1 MKKWKTRRI
10 GTLVTAVV
18 LLAALALSA
27 CGSKS
32 YNRTAMAETAA
43 AAASVMDAEEGQI
56 EMVSLGENL
65 TSLKAES
72 GSGLSPSSDIGSLA
86 DTGRKLIRDVD
97 MSVEARDFDGVLSQI
112 TDKVRELG
120 GYVESSDVSGV
131 SVNSYGGSQQRYA
144 DIRARIPAD
153 RLDRFVET
161 VESAG
166 NVTSKQEQVTDVT
179 LQYTDVQSRKKSL
192 EIEQERL
199 WALLEK
205 ADSLD
210 AVVALEARLSEIRYE
225 LESYTSQLRLYDNQ
239 VDYSTVS
246 IHMREVK
253 DLTPIS
259 PDSIGTRIQK
269 GFNRSLN
276 NLGEA
281 GTDLIV
287 WLASNSPI
295 LLVLAVII
303 AAVVLAVRG
312 LSRRIQGRIHF
323 LGRGTGSRGKHKGE
337 RKGRRDRKERGVEAQ
352 TEKEVDTHPEKVVDT
367 QMEKDVWEQPEKTVE
382 EQPEKTVEEQT
393 E

>member
-10 GTLVTAVV
+10 WALVTAMV
-18 LLAALALSA
+18 LLAALSLSA

-32 YNRTAMAETAA
+32 YNTAAMAETTAA
-43 AAASVMDAEEGQI
+43 AAYVMDAEEGQTDAAF
-56 EMVSLGENL
+56 LGENL
-65 TSLKAES
+65 NTLKAES
-72 GSGLSPSSDIGSLA
+72 GSGLSPSSDIGSPA
-86 DTGRKLIRDVD
+86 DTGRKLIRDVN

-120 GYVESSDVSGV
+120 GYVESSDVSGI

-179 LQYTDVQSRKKSL
+179 LQYSDVQSRKKSM

-199 WALLEK
+199 WALLER
-205 ADSLD
+205 AESLD

-246 IHMREVK
+246 INMREVK
-253 DLTPIS
+253 DLTPTA

-287 WLASNSPI
+287 WIASNSPI

-303 AAVVLAVRG
+303 AAVVLFVRG
-312 LSRRIQGRIHF
+312 LSRRMQGRLRF
-323 LGRGTGSRGKHKGE
+323 LSRSSNSRGKHMGE
-337 RKGRRDRKERGVEAQ
+337 KKGRRDRKVQAAEEQ
-352 TEKEVDTHPEKVVDT
+352 TEKA
-367 QMEKDVWEQPEKTVE
+367 
-382 EQPEKTVEEQT
+382 VEEQT
-393 E
+393 ENRKTLEEQTEKMQKEKE

>member
-10 GTLVTAVV
+10 WALVTAMV
-18 LLAALALSA
+18 LLAALSLSA

-32 YNRTAMAETAA
+32 YNTAAMAETMAA
-43 AAASVMDAEEGQI
+43 AAYVMDAEEGQTDAAF
-56 EMVSLGENL
+56 LGENL
-65 TSLKAES
+65 NTLKAES
-72 GSGLSPSSDIGSLA
+72 GSGLSPSSDIGSPA
-86 DTGRKLIRDVD
+86 DTGRKLIRDVN

-120 GYVESSDVSGV
+120 GYVESSDVSGI

-179 LQYTDVQSRKKSL
+179 LQYSDVQSRKKSM

-205 ADSLD
+205 AESLD

-246 IHMREVK
+246 INMREVK
-253 DLTPIS
+253 DLTPTA

-287 WLASNSPI
+287 WIASNSPI

-303 AAVVLAVRG
+303 AAVVLFVRG
-312 LSRRIQGRIHF
+312 LSRRMQGRLRF
-323 LGRGTGSRGKHKGE
+323 LSRSSNSRGKYMGE
-337 RKGRRDRKERGVEAQ
+337 KKGRRDRKVQAAEEQ
-352 TEKEVDTHPEKVVDT
+352 TEKA
-367 QMEKDVWEQPEKTVE
+367 
-382 EQPEKTVEEQT
+382 VEEQT
-393 E
+393 ENRKTLEEQTEKMQKEKE

>member
-10 GTLVTAVV
+10 WALVTAMV
-18 LLAALALSA
+18 LLAALSLSA

-32 YNRTAMAETAA
+32 YNTAAMAETMAA
-43 AAASVMDAEEGQI
+43 AAYVMDAEEGQTDAAF
-56 EMVSLGENL
+56 LGENL
-65 TSLKAES
+65 NTLKAES
-72 GSGLSPSSDIGSLA
+72 GSGLSPSSDIGSPA
-86 DTGRKLIRDVD
+86 DTGRKLIRDVN

-120 GYVESSDVSGV
+120 GYVESSDVSGI

-179 LQYTDVQSRKKSL
+179 LRYSDVQSRKKSM

-205 ADSLD
+205 AESLD

-246 IHMREVK
+246 INMREVK
-253 DLTPIS
+253 DLTPTA

-287 WLASNSPI
+287 WIASNSPI

-303 AAVVLAVRG
+303 AAVVLFVRG
-312 LSRRIQGRIHF
+312 LSRRMQGRLRF
-323 LGRGTGSRGKHKGE
+323 LSRSSNSRGKQIGE
-337 RKGRRDRKERGVEAQ
+337 KKGRRDRKAQAAEEQ
-352 TEKEVDTHPEKVVDT
+352 TEKA
-367 QMEKDVWEQPEKTVE
+367 
-382 EQPEKTVEEQT
+382 VEEQT
-393 E
+393 ENRKTQEEQTEKMQKEKE

>member
-1 MKKWKTRRI
+1 MKKWKTGRI
-10 GTLVTAVV
+10 WTLVTAMV
-18 LLAALALSA
+18 LLAALSLSA

-32 YNRTAMAETAA
+32 YNTAAMAETTAA
-43 AAASVMDAEEGQI
+43 AAYVMDAEEGQTDAAF
-56 EMVSLGENL
+56 LGENL
-65 TSLKAES
+65 NTLKAES
-72 GSGLSPSSDIGSLA
+72 GSGLSPSSDIGSPA
-86 DTGRKLIRDVD
+86 DTGRKLIRDVN

-120 GYVESSDVSGV
+120 GYVESSDVSGI

-144 DIRARIPAD
+144 DIRVRIPAD

-179 LQYTDVQSRKKSL
+179 LQYSDVQSRKKSM

-205 ADSLD
+205 AESLD

-246 IHMREVK
+246 INMREVK
-253 DLTPIS
+253 DLTPTA

-281 GTDLIV
+281 GADLIV
-287 WLASNSPI
+287 WIASNSPI

-303 AAVVLAVRG
+303 AAVVLFVRG
-312 LSRRIQGRIHF
+312 LSRRMQGRLRF
-323 LGRGTGSRGKHKGE
+323 LSRSSNSRGKHMGE
-337 RKGRRDRKERGVEAQ
+337 KKGRRDRKVQAAEEQ
-352 TEKEVDTHPEKVVDT
+352 TEKA
-367 QMEKDVWEQPEKTVE
+367 
-382 EQPEKTVEEQT
+382 VEEQT
-393 E
+393 ENRKTLEEQTEKMQKEKE

>member
-1 MKKWKTRRI
+1 MKKWKTGRI
-10 GTLVTAVV
+10 WTLVTAMV
-18 LLAALALSA
+18 LLAALSLSA

-32 YNRTAMAETAA
+32 YNTAAMAETTAA
-43 AAASVMDAEEGQI
+43 AAYVMDAEEGQTDAAF
-56 EMVSLGENL
+56 LGENL
-65 TSLKAES
+65 NTLKAES
-72 GSGLSPSSDIGSLA
+72 GSGLSPSSDIGSPA
-86 DTGRKLIRDVD
+86 DTGRKLIRDVN

-120 GYVESSDVSGV
+120 GYVESSDVSGI

-179 LQYTDVQSRKKSL
+179 LRYSDVQSRKKSM

-205 ADSLD
+205 AESLD

-246 IHMREVK
+246 INMREVK
-253 DLTPIS
+253 DLTPTA

-287 WLASNSPI
+287 WIASNSPI

-303 AAVVLAVRG
+303 AAVVLIVRG
-312 LSRRIQGRIHF
+312 LSRRTQGRLRF
-323 LGRGTGSRGKHKGE
+323 LSRSSNSRGKQIGE
-337 RKGRRDRKERGVEAQ
+337 KKGRRDRKVQAAEEQ
-352 TEKEVDTHPEKVVDT
+352 TEKA
-367 QMEKDVWEQPEKTVE
+367 
-382 EQPEKTVEEQT
+382 VEEQT
-393 E
+393 ENRKTLEEQTEKMQKEKE

>member
-10 GTLVTAVV
+10 WALVTAMV
-18 LLAALALSA
+18 LLAALSLSA

-32 YNRTAMAETAA
+32 YNTAAMGETMAA
-43 AAASVMDAEEGQI
+43 AAYVMDAEEGQTDAAF
-56 EMVSLGENL
+56 LGENL
-65 TSLKAES
+65 KTLKAES
-72 GSGLSPSSDIGSLA
+72 GSGLSPSSDIGSPA
-86 DTGRKLIRDVD
+86 DTGRKLIRDVN

-120 GYVESSDVSGV
+120 GYVESSDVSGI

-179 LQYTDVQSRKKSL
+179 LQYSDVQSRKKSM

-205 ADSLD
+205 AESLD

-246 IHMREVK
+246 INMREVK
-253 DLTPIS
+253 DLTPTA

-287 WLASNSPI
+287 WIASNSPI

-303 AAVVLAVRG
+303 AAVVLFVRG
-312 LSRRIQGRIHF
+312 LSRRMQGRLRF
-323 LGRGTGSRGKHKGE
+323 LSRSSNSRGKYMGE
-337 RKGRRDRKERGVEAQ
+337 KKGRRDRKVQAAEEQ
-352 TEKEVDTHPEKVVDT
+352 TEKA
-367 QMEKDVWEQPEKTVE
+367 
-382 EQPEKTVEEQT
+382 VEEQT
-393 E
+393 ENRKTLEEQTEKMQKEKE

>member
-10 GTLVTAVV
+10 WALVTAMV
-18 LLAALALSA
+18 LLAALSLSA

-32 YNRTAMAETAA
+32 YNTAAMAETMAA
-43 AAASVMDAEEGQI
+43 AAYVMDAEEGQTDAAF
-56 EMVSLGENL
+56 LGENL
-65 TSLKAES
+65 NTLKAES
-72 GSGLSPSSDIGSLA
+72 GSGLSPSSDIGSPA
-86 DTGRKLIRDVD
+86 DTGRKLIRDVN

-120 GYVESSDVSGV
+120 GYVESSDVSGI

-179 LQYTDVQSRKKSL
+179 LQYSDVQSRKKSM

-205 ADSLD
+205 AESLD

-246 IHMREVK
+246 INMREVK
-253 DLTPIS
+253 DLTPTA

-287 WLASNSPI
+287 WIASNSPI

-303 AAVVLAVRG
+303 AAVVLIVRG
-312 LSRRIQGRIHF
+312 LSRRTQGRLRF
-323 LGRGTGSRGKHKGE
+323 LSRSSNSRGKHMGE
-337 RKGRRDRKERGVEAQ
+337 KKGRRDRKVQAAEEQ
-352 TEKEVDTHPEKVVDT
+352 TEKA
-367 QMEKDVWEQPEKTVE
+367 
-382 EQPEKTVEEQT
+382 VEEQT
-393 E
+393 ENRKTLEEQTEKMQKEKE

>member
-10 GTLVTAVV
+10 WALVTAMV
-18 LLAALALSA
+18 LLAALSLSA

-32 YNRTAMAETAA
+32 YNTAAMAETTAA
-43 AAASVMDAEEGQI
+43 AAYVMDAEEGQTDAAF
-56 EMVSLGENL
+56 LGENL
-65 TSLKAES
+65 NTLKAES
-72 GSGLSPSSDIGSLA
+72 GSGLSPSSDIGSPA
-86 DTGRKLIRDVD
+86 DTGRKLIRDVN

-120 GYVESSDVSGV
+120 GYVESSDVSGI

-179 LQYTDVQSRKKSL
+179 LQYSDVQSRKKSM

-205 ADSLD
+205 AESLD

-246 IHMREVK
+246 INMREVK
-253 DLTPIS
+253 DLTPTA

-287 WLASNSPI
+287 WIASNSPI

-303 AAVVLAVRG
+303 AAVVLFVRG
-312 LSRRIQGRIHF
+312 LSRRTQGRLRF
-323 LGRGTGSRGKHKGE
+323 LSRSSNSRGKHMGE
-337 RKGRRDRKERGVEAQ
+337 KKGRRDRKVQAAEEQ
-352 TEKEVDTHPEKVVDT
+352 TEKA
-367 QMEKDVWEQPEKTVE
+367 
-382 EQPEKTVEEQT
+382 VEEQT
-393 E
+393 ENRKTLEEQTEKMQKEKE

>member
-1 MKKWKTRRI
+1 MKKWKTGRI
-10 GTLVTAVV
+10 WTLVTAMV
-18 LLAALALSA
+18 LLAALSLSA

-32 YNRTAMAETAA
+32 YNTAAMAETTAA
-43 AAASVMDAEEGQI
+43 AAYVMDAEEGQTDAAF
-56 EMVSLGENL
+56 LGENL
-65 TSLKAES
+65 NTLKAES
-72 GSGLSPSSDIGSLA
+72 GSGLSPSSDIGSPA
-86 DTGRKLIRDVD
+86 DTGRKLIRDVN

-120 GYVESSDVSGV
+120 GYVESSDVSGI

-179 LQYTDVQSRKKSL
+179 LQYSDVQSRKKSM

-205 ADSLD
+205 AESLD

-246 IHMREVK
+246 INMREVK
-253 DLTPIS
+253 DLTPTA

-287 WLASNSPI
+287 WIASNSPI

-303 AAVVLAVRG
+303 AAVVLFVRG
-312 LSRRIQGRIHF
+312 LSRRMQGRLRF
-323 LGRGTGSRGKHKGE
+323 LSRSSNSRGKHMGE
-337 RKGRRDRKERGVEAQ
+337 KKGRRDRKVQAAEEQ
-352 TEKEVDTHPEKVVDT
+352 TEKA
-367 QMEKDVWEQPEKTVE
+367 
-382 EQPEKTVEEQT
+382 VEEQT
-393 E
+393 ENRKTLEEQTEKMQKEKE

>member
-1 MKKWKTRRI
+1 MKKWKKRRTW
-10 GTLVTAVV
+10 TLAMTLV
-18 LLAALALSA
+18 LLAVLSLSA
-27 CGSKS
+27 CGSKLS
-32 YNRTAMAETAA
+32 NPAATAETTAA
-43 AAASVMDAEEGQI
+43 GYAMDVREAAITMAPA
-56 EMVSLGENL
+56 GEDLNG
-65 TSLKAES
+65 LKAES
-72 GSGLSPSSDIGSLA
+72 GSGLSPSPDIGSPGEA
-86 DTGRKLIRDVD
+86 GRKLIRDVS
-97 MSVEARDFDGVLSQI
+97 MNVEARDFDGVLSQI
-112 TDKVRELG
+112 TDKVGELG

-131 SVNSYGGSQQRYA
+131 SVNSYGGSQQRHA

-179 LQYTDVQSRKKSL
+179 LQYSDVQSRKKSM

-205 ADSLD
+205 AESLD

-246 IHMREVK
+246 INMREVK
-253 DLTPIS
+253 DLTPTA

-287 WLASNSPI
+287 WIASNSPI

-303 AAVVLAVRG
+303 AAVVLFVRG
-312 LSRRIQGRIHF
+312 LSRRMQGRLRF
-323 LGRGTGSRGKHKGE
+323 LSRSSNSRGKYMGE
-337 RKGRRDRKERGVEAQ
+337 KKGRRDRKVQAAEEQ
-352 TEKEVDTHPEKVVDT
+352 TEKA
-367 QMEKDVWEQPEKTVE
+367 
-382 EQPEKTVEEQT
+382 VEEQT
-393 E
+393 ENRKTLEEQTEKMQKEKE

>member
-10 GTLVTAVV
+10 WALVTAMV
-18 LLAALALSA
+18 LLAALSLSA

-32 YNRTAMAETAA
+32 YNTAAMAETMAA
-43 AAASVMDAEEGQI
+43 AAYVMDAEEGQTDAAF
-56 EMVSLGENL
+56 LGENL
-65 TSLKAES
+65 NTLKAES
-72 GSGLSPSSDIGSLA
+72 GSGLSPSSDIGSPA
-86 DTGRKLIRDVD
+86 DTGRKLIRDVN

-120 GYVESSDVSGV
+120 GYVESSDVSGI

-179 LQYTDVQSRKKSL
+179 LRYSDVQSRKKSM

-205 ADSLD
+205 AESLD

-246 IHMREVK
+246 INMREVK
-253 DLTPIS
+253 DLTPTA

-287 WLASNSPI
+287 WIASNSPI

-303 AAVVLAVRG
+303 AAVVLFVRG
-312 LSRRIQGRIHF
+312 LSRRMHGRLRF
-323 LGRGTGSRGKHKGE
+323 LSRSSNSRGKHMGE
-337 RKGRRDRKERGVEAQ
+337 KKGRRDRKVQAAEEQ
-352 TEKEVDTHPEKVVDT
+352 TEKA
-367 QMEKDVWEQPEKTVE
+367 
-382 EQPEKTVEEQT
+382 VEEQT
-393 E
+393 ENRKTLEEQTEKMQKEKE

>member
-10 GTLVTAVV
+10 WALVTAMV
-18 LLAALALSA
+18 LLAALSLSA

-32 YNRTAMAETAA
+32 YNTAAMAETMAA
-43 AAASVMDAEEGQI
+43 AAYVMDAEEGQTDAAF
-56 EMVSLGENL
+56 LGENL
-65 TSLKAES
+65 NTLKAES
-72 GSGLSPSSDIGSLA
+72 GSGLSPSSDIGSPA
-86 DTGRKLIRDVD
+86 DTGRKLIRDVN

-120 GYVESSDVSGV
+120 GYVESSDVSGI

-179 LQYTDVQSRKKSL
+179 LQYSDVQSRKKSM

-205 ADSLD
+205 AESLD

-246 IHMREVK
+246 INMREVK
-253 DLTPIS
+253 DLTPTA

-287 WLASNSPI
+287 WIASNSPI

-303 AAVVLAVRG
+303 AAVVLFVRG
-312 LSRRIQGRIHF
+312 LSRRMQGRRRF
-323 LGRGTGSRGKHKGE
+323 LSRSSNSRGKHMGE
-337 RKGRRDRKERGVEAQ
+337 KKGRRDRKVQAAEEQ
-352 TEKEVDTHPEKVVDT
+352 TEKA
-367 QMEKDVWEQPEKTVE
+367 
-382 EQPEKTVEEQT
+382 VEEQT
-393 E
+393 ENRKTLEEQTEKMQKEKE

>member
-1 MKKWKTRRI
+1 MKKWKKRRTWTLAM
-10 GTLVTAVV
+10 TLVFLAV
-18 LLAALALSA
+18 LSLSA
-27 CGSKS
+27 CGSKLS
-32 YNRTAMAETAA
+32 NPAATAETTAA
-43 AAASVMDAEEGQI
+43 GYAMDVREAAITMAPA
-56 EMVSLGENL
+56 GEDLNG
-65 TSLKAES
+65 LKAES
-72 GSGLSPSSDIGSLA
+72 GSGLSPSPDIGSSGEA
-86 DTGRKLIRDVD
+86 GRKLIRDVS
-97 MSVEARDFDGVLSQI
+97 MNVEARDFDGVLSQI
-112 TDKVRELG
+112 TDKVGELG

-179 LQYTDVQSRKKSL
+179 LQYSDAESRKKSL

-246 IHMREVK
+246 IYMREVK
-253 DLTPIS
+253 DLTPTA

-287 WLASNSPI
+287 WIASNSPI

-303 AAVVLAVRG
+303 AAVVLFVRG
-312 LSRRIQGRIHF
+312 LSRRMQGRLRF
-323 LGRGTGSRGKHKGE
+323 LSRSSNSRGKHMGE
-337 RKGRRDRKERGVEAQ
+337 KKGRRDRKVQAAEEQ
-352 TEKEVDTHPEKVVDT
+352 TEKA
-367 QMEKDVWEQPEKTVE
+367 
-382 EQPEKTVEEQT
+382 VEEQT
-393 E
+393 ENRKTLEEQTEKMQKEKE

>member
-1 MKKWKTRRI
+1 MKKWKTGRI
-10 GTLVTAVV
+10 WTLVTAMV
-18 LLAALALSA
+18 LLAALSLSA

-32 YNRTAMAETAA
+32 YNTAAMAETTAA
-43 AAASVMDAEEGQI
+43 AAYVMDAEEGQTDAAF
-56 EMVSLGENL
+56 LGENL
-65 TSLKAES
+65 NTLKAES
-72 GSGLSPSSDIGSLA
+72 GSGLSSSSDIGSPA
-86 DTGRKLIRDVD
+86 DTGRKLIRDVN

-120 GYVESSDVSGV
+120 GYVESSDVSGI

-179 LQYTDVQSRKKSL
+179 LQYSDVQSRKKSM

-205 ADSLD
+205 AESLD

-246 IHMREVK
+246 INMREVK
-253 DLTPIS
+253 DLTPTA

-287 WLASNSPI
+287 WIASNSPI

-303 AAVVLAVRG
+303 AAVVLFVRG
-312 LSRRIQGRIHF
+312 LSRRMQGRLRF
-323 LGRGTGSRGKHKGE
+323 LSRSSNSRGKYMGE
-337 RKGRRDRKERGVEAQ
+337 KKGRRDRKVQAAEEQ
-352 TEKEVDTHPEKVVDT
+352 TEKA
-367 QMEKDVWEQPEKTVE
+367 
-382 EQPEKTVEEQT
+382 VEEQT
-393 E
+393 ENRKTLEEQTEKMQKEKE

>member
-10 GTLVTAVV
+10 WALVTAMV
-18 LLAALALSA
+18 LLAALSLSA

-32 YNRTAMAETAA
+32 YNTAAMGETMAA
-43 AAASVMDAEEGQI
+43 AAYVMDAEEGQTDAAF
-56 EMVSLGENL
+56 LGENL
-65 TSLKAES
+65 NTLKAES
-72 GSGLSPSSDIGSLA
+72 GSGLSPSSDIGSPA
-86 DTGRKLIRDVD
+86 DTGRKLIRDVN

-120 GYVESSDVSGV
+120 GYVESSDVSGIC
-131 SVNSYGGSQQRYA
+131 VNSYGGSQQRYA

-179 LQYTDVQSRKKSL
+179 LQYSDVQSRKKSM

-205 ADSLD
+205 AESLD

-246 IHMREVK
+246 INMREVK
-253 DLTPIS
+253 DLTPTA

-287 WLASNSPI
+287 WIASNSPI

-303 AAVVLAVRG
+303 AAVVLFVRG
-312 LSRRIQGRIHF
+312 LSRRMQGRLRF
-323 LGRGTGSRGKHKGE
+323 LSRSSNSRGKYMGE
-337 RKGRRDRKERGVEAQ
+337 KKGRRDRKVQAAEEQ
-352 TEKEVDTHPEKVVDT
+352 TEKA
-367 QMEKDVWEQPEKTVE
+367 
-382 EQPEKTVEEQT
+382 VEEQT
-393 E
+393 ENRKTLEEQTEKMQKEKE

>member
-10 GTLVTAVV
+10 WALVTAMV
-18 LLAALALSA
+18 LLAALSLSA

-32 YNRTAMAETAA
+32 YNTAAMAETMAA
-43 AAASVMDAEEGQI
+43 AAYVMDAEEGQTDAAF
-56 EMVSLGENL
+56 LGENL
-65 TSLKAES
+65 NTLKAES
-72 GSGLSPSSDIGSLA
+72 GSGLSPSSDIGSPA
-86 DTGRKLIRDVD
+86 DTGRKLIRDVN

-120 GYVESSDVSGV
+120 GYVESSDVSGI

-179 LQYTDVQSRKKSL
+179 LQYSDVQSRKKL
-192 EIEQERL
+192 MEIEQERL

-205 ADSLD
+205 AESLD

-246 IHMREVK
+246 INMREVK
-253 DLTPIS
+253 DLTPTA

-287 WLASNSPI
+287 WIASNSPI

-303 AAVVLAVRG
+303 AAVVLFVRG
-312 LSRRIQGRIHF
+312 LSRRMQGRLRF
-323 LGRGTGSRGKHKGE
+323 LSRSSNSRGKHMGE
-337 RKGRRDRKERGVEAQ
+337 KKGRRDRKVQAAEEQ
-352 TEKEVDTHPEKVVDT
+352 TEKA
-367 QMEKDVWEQPEKTVE
+367 
-382 EQPEKTVEEQT
+382 VEEQT
-393 E
+393 ENRKTLEEQTEKMQKEKE

>member
-1 MKKWKTRRI
+1 MKKWKKRRTW
-10 GTLVTAVV
+10 TLAMTLV
-18 LLAALALSA
+18 LLAVLSLSA

-32 YNRTAMAETAA
+32 YNTAAMAETMAA
-43 AAASVMDAEEGQI
+43 AAYVMDAEEGQTDAAF
-56 EMVSLGENL
+56 LGENL
-65 TSLKAES
+65 NTLKAES
-72 GSGLSPSSDIGSLA
+72 GSGLSPSPDIGSPGEA
-86 DTGRKLIRDVD
+86 GRKLIRDVS
-97 MSVEARDFDGVLSQI
+97 MNVEARDFDGVLSQI

-120 GYVESSDVSGV
+120 GYVESSDVSGI

-179 LQYTDVQSRKKSL
+179 LQYSDVQSRKKSM

-205 ADSLD
+205 AESLD

-246 IHMREVK
+246 INMREVK
-253 DLTPIS
+253 DLTPTA

-287 WLASNSPI
+287 WIASNSPI

-303 AAVVLAVRG
+303 AAVVLFVRG
-312 LSRRIQGRIHF
+312 LSRRMQGRLRF
-323 LGRGTGSRGKHKGE
+323 LSRSSNSRGKHMGE
-337 RKGRRDRKERGVEAQ
+337 KKGRRDRKVQAAEEQ
-352 TEKEVDTHPEKVVDT
+352 TEKA
-367 QMEKDVWEQPEKTVE
+367 
-382 EQPEKTVEEQT
+382 VEEQT
-393 E
+393 ENRKTLEEQTEKMQKEKE

>member
-10 GTLVTAVV
+10 WALVTAMV
-18 LLAALALSA
+18 LLAALSLSA

-32 YNRTAMAETAA
+32 YNTAAMGETMAA
-43 AAASVMDAEEGQI
+43 AAYVMDAEEGQTDAAF
-56 EMVSLGENL
+56 LGENL
-65 TSLKAES
+65 NTLKAES
-72 GSGLSPSSDIGSLA
+72 GSGLSPSSDIGSPA
-86 DTGRKLIRDVD
+86 DTGRKLIRDVN

-120 GYVESSDVSGV
+120 GYVESSDVSGI

-179 LQYTDVQSRKKSL
+179 LQYSDVQSRKKSM

-205 ADSLD
+205 AESLD

-246 IHMREVK
+246 INMREVK
-253 DLTPIS
+253 DLTPTA

-287 WLASNSPI
+287 WIASNSPI

-303 AAVVLAVRG
+303 AAVVLFVRG
-312 LSRRIQGRIHF
+312 LSRRMQGRLRF
-323 LGRGTGSRGKHKGE
+323 LSRSSNSRGKHMGE
-337 RKGRRDRKERGVEAQ
+337 KKGRRDRKVQAAEEQ
-352 TEKEVDTHPEKVVDT
+352 TEKA
-367 QMEKDVWEQPEKTVE
+367 
-382 EQPEKTVEEQT
+382 VEEQT
-393 E
+393 ENRKTLEEQTEKMQKEKE

>member
-10 GTLVTAVV
+10 WALVTAMV
-18 LLAALALSA
+18 LLAALSLSA

-32 YNRTAMAETAA
+32 YNTAAMAETMAA
-43 AAASVMDAEEGQI
+43 AAYVMDAEEGQTDAAF
-56 EMVSLGENL
+56 LGENL
-65 TSLKAES
+65 NTLKAES
-72 GSGLSPSSDIGSLA
+72 GSGLSPSSDIGSPA
-86 DTGRKLIRDVD
+86 DTGRKLIRDVN

-120 GYVESSDVSGV
+120 GYVESSDVSGI

-179 LQYTDVQSRKKSL
+179 LRYSDVQSRKKSM

-205 ADSLD
+205 AESLD

-246 IHMREVK
+246 INMREVK
-253 DLTPIS
+253 DLTPTA

-287 WLASNSPI
+287 WIASNSPI

-303 AAVVLAVRG
+303 AAVVLFVRG
-312 LSRRIQGRIHF
+312 LSRRMQGRLRF
-323 LGRGTGSRGKHKGE
+323 LSRSSNSRGKYMGE
-337 RKGRRDRKERGVEAQ
+337 KKGRRDRKVQAAEEQ
-352 TEKEVDTHPEKVVDT
+352 TEKA
-367 QMEKDVWEQPEKTVE
+367 
-382 EQPEKTVEEQT
+382 VEEQT
-393 E
+393 ENRKTLEEQTEKMQKEKE

>member
-10 GTLVTAVV
+10 WALVTAMV
-18 LLAALALSA
+18 LLAALSLSA

-32 YNRTAMAETAA
+32 YNTAAMAETMAA
-43 AAASVMDAEEGQI
+43 AAYVMDAEEGQTDAAF
-56 EMVSLGENL
+56 LGENL
-65 TSLKAES
+65 NTLKAES
-72 GSGLSPSSDIGSLA
+72 GSGLSPSSDIGSPA
-86 DTGRKLIRDVD
+86 DTGRKLIRDVN

-120 GYVESSDVSGV
+120 GYVESSDVSGI

-179 LQYTDVQSRKKSL
+179 LQYSDVQSRKKSM

-205 ADSLD
+205 AESLD

-246 IHMREVK
+246 INMREVK
-253 DLTPIS
+253 DLTPTA
-259 PDSIGTRIQK
+259 PDSSGTRIQK

-287 WLASNSPI
+287 WIASNSPI

-303 AAVVLAVRG
+303 AAVVLFVRG
-312 LSRRIQGRIHF
+312 LSRRMQGRLRF
-323 LGRGTGSRGKHKGE
+323 LSRSSNSRGKHMGE
-337 RKGRRDRKERGVEAQ
+337 KKGRRDRKVQAAEEQ
-352 TEKEVDTHPEKVVDT
+352 TEKA
-367 QMEKDVWEQPEKTVE
+367 
-382 EQPEKTVEEQT
+382 VEEQT
-393 E
+393 ENRKTLEEQTEKMQKEKE

>member
-10 GTLVTAVV
+10 WALVTAMV
-18 LLAALALSA
+18 LLAALSLSA

-32 YNRTAMAETAA
+32 YNTAAMAETMAA
-43 AAASVMDAEEGQI
+43 AAYVMDAEEGQTDAAF
-56 EMVSLGENL
+56 LGENL
-65 TSLKAES
+65 NTLKAES
-72 GSGLSPSSDIGSLA
+72 GSGLSPSSDIGSPA
-86 DTGRKLIRDVD
+86 DTGRKLIRDVN

-120 GYVESSDVSGV
+120 GYVESSDVSGI

-179 LQYTDVQSRKKSL
+179 LQYSDVQSRKKSM

-205 ADSLD
+205 AESLD

-246 IHMREVK
+246 INMREVK
-253 DLTPIS
+253 DLTPTA

-287 WLASNSPI
+287 WIASNSPI

-303 AAVVLAVRG
+303 AAVVLFVRG
-312 LSRRIQGRIHF
+312 LSRRMQVRLRF
-323 LGRGTGSRGKHKGE
+323 LSRSSNSRGKHMGE
-337 RKGRRDRKERGVEAQ
+337 KKGRRDRKVQAAEEQ
-352 TEKEVDTHPEKVVDT
+352 TEKA
-367 QMEKDVWEQPEKTVE
+367 
-382 EQPEKTVEEQT
+382 VEEQT
-393 E
+393 ENRKTLEEQTEKMQKEKE

>member
-10 GTLVTAVV
+10 WALVTAMV
-18 LLAALALSA
+18 LLAALSLSA

-32 YNRTAMAETAA
+32 YNTAAMAA
-43 AAASVMDAEEGQI
+43 AAYVMDAEEGQTDAAF
-56 EMVSLGENL
+56 LGENL
-65 TSLKAES
+65 NTLKAES
-72 GSGLSPSSDIGSLA
+72 GSGLSPSSDIGSPA
-86 DTGRKLIRDVD
+86 DTGRKLIRDVN

-120 GYVESSDVSGV
+120 GYVESSDVSGI

-179 LQYTDVQSRKKSL
+179 LRYSDVQSRKKSM

-205 ADSLD
+205 AESLD

-246 IHMREVK
+246 INMREVK
-253 DLTPIS
+253 DLTPTA

-287 WLASNSPI
+287 WIASNSPI

-303 AAVVLAVRG
+303 AAVVLFVRG
-312 LSRRIQGRIHF
+312 LSRRMQGRLRF
-323 LGRGTGSRGKHKGE
+323 LSRSSNSRGKHMGE
-337 RKGRRDRKERGVEAQ
+337 KKGRRDRKVQAAEEQ
-352 TEKEVDTHPEKVVDT
+352 TEKA
-367 QMEKDVWEQPEKTVE
+367 
-382 EQPEKTVEEQT
+382 VEEQT
-393 E
+393 ENRKTLEEQTEKMQKEKE

>member
-10 GTLVTAVV
+10 WALVTAMV
-18 LLAALALSA
+18 LLAALSLSA

-32 YNRTAMAETAA
+32 YNTAARGETRAA
-43 AAASVMDAEEGQI
+43 AAYVMDAEEGQTDAAF
-56 EMVSLGENL
+56 LGENL
-65 TSLKAES
+65 NTLKAES
-72 GSGLSPSSDIGSLA
+72 GSGLSPSSDIGSPA
-86 DTGRKLIRDVD
+86 DTGRKLIRDVN

-120 GYVESSDVSGV
+120 GYVESSDVSGI

-179 LQYTDVQSRKKSL
+179 LQYSDVQSRKKSM

-205 ADSLD
+205 AESLD

-246 IHMREVK
+246 INMREVK
-253 DLTPIS
+253 DLTPTA

-287 WLASNSPI
+287 WIASNSPI

-303 AAVVLAVRG
+303 AAVVLFVRG
-312 LSRRIQGRIHF
+312 LSRRMQGRLRF
-323 LGRGTGSRGKHKGE
+323 LSRSSNSRGKYMGE
-337 RKGRRDRKERGVEAQ
+337 KKGRRDRKVQAAEEQ
-352 TEKEVDTHPEKVVDT
+352 TEKA
-367 QMEKDVWEQPEKTVE
+367 
-382 EQPEKTVEEQT
+382 VEEQT
-393 E
+393 ENRKTLEEQTEKMQKEKE

>member
-1 MKKWKTRRI
+1 MKKWKKKRTW
-10 GTLVTAVV
+10 TLAMTLV
-18 LLAALALSA
+18 LLALLSLSA
-27 CGSKS
+27 CGSKLS
-32 YNRTAMAETAA
+32 NTAATAETMAA
-43 AAASVMDAEEGQI
+43 GYAMDVREAAITMAPA
-56 EMVSLGENL
+56 GEDLNG
-65 TSLKAES
+65 LKAES
-72 GSGLSPSSDIGSLA
+72 GSGLSPSPDIGSPGEA
-86 DTGRKLIRDVD
+86 GRKLIRDVS
-97 MSVEARDFDGVLSQI
+97 MNVEARDFDGVLSQI
-112 TDKVRELG
+112 TDQVGELG

-131 SVNSYGGSQQRYA
+131 SVDSYGGSQQRHA

-179 LQYTDVQSRKKSL
+179 LRYSDVQSRKKSM

-205 ADSLD
+205 AESLD

-246 IHMREVK
+246 INMREVK
-253 DLTPIS
+253 DLTPTA

-287 WLASNSPI
+287 WIASNSPI

-303 AAVVLAVRG
+303 AAVVLFVRG
-312 LSRRIQGRIHF
+312 LSRRMQGRLRF
-323 LGRGTGSRGKHKGE
+323 LSRSSNSRGKHMGE
-337 RKGRRDRKERGVEAQ
+337 KKGRRDRKVQAAEEQ
-352 TEKEVDTHPEKVVDT
+352 TEKA
-367 QMEKDVWEQPEKTVE
+367 
-382 EQPEKTVEEQT
+382 VEEQT
-393 E
+393 ENRKTLEEQTEKMQKEKE

>member
-10 GTLVTAVV
+10 WALVTAMV
-18 LLAALALSA
+18 LLAALSLSA

-32 YNRTAMAETAA
+32 YNTAAMGETMAA
-43 AAASVMDAEEGQI
+43 AAYVMDAEEGQTDAAF
-56 EMVSLGENL
+56 LGENL
-65 TSLKAES
+65 NTLKAES
-72 GSGLSPSSDIGSLA
+72 GSGLSPSSDIGSPA
-86 DTGRKLIRDVD
+86 DTGRKLIRDVN

-120 GYVESSDVSGV
+120 GYVESSDVSGI

-179 LQYTDVQSRKKSL
+179 LQYSDVQSRKKSM

-205 ADSLD
+205 AESLD

-225 LESYTSQLRLYDNQ
+225 LESYTSQLRLYDNR

-246 IHMREVK
+246 INMREVK
-253 DLTPIS
+253 DLTPTA

-287 WLASNSPI
+287 WIASNSPI

-303 AAVVLAVRG
+303 AAVVLFVRG
-312 LSRRIQGRIHF
+312 LSRRMQGRLRF
-323 LGRGTGSRGKHKGE
+323 LSRSSNSRGKYMGE
-337 RKGRRDRKERGVEAQ
+337 KKGRRDRKVQAAEEQ
-352 TEKEVDTHPEKVVDT
+352 TEKA
-367 QMEKDVWEQPEKTVE
+367 
-382 EQPEKTVEEQT
+382 VEEQT
-393 E
+393 ENRKTLEEQTEKMQKEKE

>member
-10 GTLVTAVV
+10 WALVTAMV
-18 LLAALALSA
+18 LLAALSLSA

-32 YNRTAMAETAA
+32 YNTAAMAETMAA
-43 AAASVMDAEEGQI
+43 AAYVMDAEEGQTDAAF
-56 EMVSLGENL
+56 LGENL
-65 TSLKAES
+65 NTLKAES
-72 GSGLSPSSDIGSLA
+72 GSGLSPSPDIGSPGEA
-86 DTGRKLIRDVD
+86 GRKLIRDVN

-120 GYVESSDVSGV
+120 GYVESSDVSGI

-179 LQYTDVQSRKKSL
+179 LQYSDVQSRKKSM

-205 ADSLD
+205 AESLD

-246 IHMREVK
+246 INMREVK
-253 DLTPIS
+253 DLTPTA

-287 WLASNSPI
+287 WIASNSPI

-303 AAVVLAVRG
+303 AAVVLFVRG
-312 LSRRIQGRIHF
+312 LSRRMQGRLRF
-323 LGRGTGSRGKHKGE
+323 LSRSSNSRGKHMGE
-337 RKGRRDRKERGVEAQ
+337 KKGRRDRKVQAAEEQ
-352 TEKEVDTHPEKVVDT
+352 TEKA
-367 QMEKDVWEQPEKTVE
+367 
-382 EQPEKTVEEQT
+382 VEEQT
-393 E
+393 ENRKTLEEQTEKMQKEKE

>member
-1 MKKWKTRRI
+1 MKKWKTGRI
-10 GTLVTAVV
+10 WTLVTAMV
-18 LLAALALSA
+18 LLAALSLSA

-32 YNRTAMAETAA
+32 YNTAAMAETMAA
-43 AAASVMDAEEGQI
+43 AAYVMDAEEGQTDAAF
-56 EMVSLGENL
+56 LGENL
-65 TSLKAES
+65 NTLKAES
-72 GSGLSPSSDIGSLA
+72 GSGLSPSSDIGSPA
-86 DTGRKLIRDVD
+86 DTGRKLIRDVN

-120 GYVESSDVSGV
+120 GYVESSDVSGI

-179 LQYTDVQSRKKSL
+179 LQYSDVQSRKKSM

-205 ADSLD
+205 AESLD

-246 IHMREVK
+246 INMREVK
-253 DLTPIS
+253 DLTPTA

-287 WLASNSPI
+287 WIASNSPI

-303 AAVVLAVRG
+303 AAVVLFVRG
-312 LSRRIQGRIHF
+312 LSRRMQGRLRF
-323 LGRGTGSRGKHKGE
+323 LSRSSNSRGKHMGE
-337 RKGRRDRKERGVEAQ
+337 KKGRRDRKVQAAEEQ
-352 TEKEVDTHPEKVVDT
+352 TEKA
-367 QMEKDVWEQPEKTVE
+367 
-382 EQPEKTVEEQT
+382 VEEQT
-393 E
+393 ENRKTLEEQTEKMQKEKE

>member
-10 GTLVTAVV
+10 WALVTAMV
-18 LLAALALSA
+18 LLAALSLSA

-32 YNRTAMAETAA
+32 YNTAAMAETMAA
-43 AAASVMDAEEGQI
+43 AAYVMDAEEGQTDAAF
-56 EMVSLGENL
+56 LGENL
-65 TSLKAES
+65 NTLKAES
-72 GSGLSPSSDIGSLA
+72 GSGLSPSSDIGSPA
-86 DTGRKLIRDVD
+86 DTGRKLIRDVN

-120 GYVESSDVSGV
+120 GYVESSDVSGI

-144 DIRARIPAD
+144 DIRDRIPAD

-179 LQYTDVQSRKKSL
+179 LQYSDVQSRKKSM

-205 ADSLD
+205 AESLD

-246 IHMREVK
+246 INMREVK
-253 DLTPIS
+253 DLTPTA

-287 WLASNSPI
+287 WIASNSPI

-303 AAVVLAVRG
+303 AAVVLFVRG
-312 LSRRIQGRIHF
+312 LSRRMQGRLRF
-323 LGRGTGSRGKHKGE
+323 LSRSSNSRGKHMGE
-337 RKGRRDRKERGVEAQ
+337 KKGRRDRKVQAAEEQ
-352 TEKEVDTHPEKVVDT
+352 TEKA
-367 QMEKDVWEQPEKTVE
+367 
-382 EQPEKTVEEQT
+382 VEEQT
-393 E
+393 ENRKTLEEQTEKMQKEKE

>member
-10 GTLVTAVV
+10 WALVTAMV
-18 LLAALALSA
+18 LLAALSLSA

-32 YNRTAMAETAA
+32 YNTAAMAETMAA
-43 AAASVMDAEEGQI
+43 AAYVMDAEEGQTDAAF
-56 EMVSLGENL
+56 LGENL
-65 TSLKAES
+65 NTLKAES
-72 GSGLSPSSDIGSLA
+72 GSGLSPSSDIGSPA
-86 DTGRKLIRDVD
+86 DTGRKLIRDVN

-120 GYVESSDVSGV
+120 GYVESSDVSGI

-161 VESAG
+161 VESAE

-179 LQYTDVQSRKKSL
+179 LRYSDVQSRKKSM

-205 ADSLD
+205 AESLD

-246 IHMREVK
+246 INMREVK
-253 DLTPIS
+253 DLTPTA

-287 WLASNSPI
+287 WIASNSPI

-303 AAVVLAVRG
+303 AAVVLIVRG
-312 LSRRIQGRIHF
+312 LSRRTQGRLRF
-323 LGRGTGSRGKHKGE
+323 LSRSSNSRGKQIGE
-337 RKGRRDRKERGVEAQ
+337 KKGRRDRKVQAAEEQ
-352 TEKEVDTHPEKVVDT
+352 TEKA
-367 QMEKDVWEQPEKTVE
+367 
-382 EQPEKTVEEQT
+382 VEEQT
-393 E
+393 ENRKTLEEQTEKMQKEKE

>member
-1 MKKWKTRRI
+1 MKKWKTGRI
-10 GTLVTAVV
+10 WTLVTAMV
-18 LLAALALSA
+18 LLAALSLSA

-32 YNRTAMAETAA
+32 YNTAAMGETMAA
-43 AAASVMDAEEGQI
+43 AAYVMDAEEGQTDAAF
-56 EMVSLGENL
+56 LGENL
-65 TSLKAES
+65 NTLKAES
-72 GSGLSPSSDIGSLA
+72 GSGLSPSSDIGSPA
-86 DTGRKLIRDVD
+86 DTGRKLIRDVN

-120 GYVESSDVSGV
+120 GYVESSDVSGI

-179 LQYTDVQSRKKSL
+179 LQYSDVQSRKKSM

-205 ADSLD
+205 AESLD

-246 IHMREVK
+246 INMREVK
-253 DLTPIS
+253 DLTPTA

-287 WLASNSPI
+287 WIASNSPI

-303 AAVVLAVRG
+303 AAVVLFVRG
-312 LSRRIQGRIHF
+312 LSRRMQGRLRF
-323 LGRGTGSRGKHKGE
+323 LSRSSNSRGKYMGE
-337 RKGRRDRKERGVEAQ
+337 KKGRRDRKVQAAEEQ
-352 TEKEVDTHPEKVVDT
+352 TEKA
-367 QMEKDVWEQPEKTVE
+367 
-382 EQPEKTVEEQT
+382 VEEQT
-393 E
+393 ENRKTLEEQTEKMQKEKE

>member
-10 GTLVTAVV
+10 WALVTAMV
-18 LLAALALSA
+18 LLAALSLSA

-32 YNRTAMAETAA
+32 YNTAAMAETMAA
-43 AAASVMDAEEGQI
+43 AAYVMDAEEGQTDAAF
-56 EMVSLGENL
+56 LGENL
-65 TSLKAES
+65 NTLKAES
-72 GSGLSPSSDIGSLA
+72 GSGLSPSSDIGSPA
-86 DTGRKLIRDVD
+86 DTGRKLIRDVN

-120 GYVESSDVSGV
+120 GYVESSDVSGI

-179 LQYTDVQSRKKSL
+179 LRYSDVQSRKKSM

-205 ADSLD
+205 AESLD

-239 VDYSTVS
+239 VHYSTVS
-246 IHMREVK
+246 IYMREVK
-253 DLTPIS
+253 DLTPTA

-287 WLASNSPI
+287 WIASNSPI

-303 AAVVLAVRG
+303 AAVVLFVRG
-312 LSRRIQGRIHF
+312 LSRRMQGRLRF
-323 LGRGTGSRGKHKGE
+323 LSRSSNSRGKHMGE
-337 RKGRRDRKERGVEAQ
+337 KKGRRDRKVQAAEEQ
-352 TEKEVDTHPEKVVDT
+352 TEKA
-367 QMEKDVWEQPEKTVE
+367 
-382 EQPEKTVEEQT
+382 VEEQT
-393 E
+393 ENRKTLEEQTEKMQKEKE

>member
-10 GTLVTAVV
+10 WALVTAMV
-18 LLAALALSA
+18 LLAALSLSA

-32 YNRTAMAETAA
+32 YNTAAMGETMAA
-43 AAASVMDAEEGQI
+43 AAYVMDAEEGQTDAAF
-56 EMVSLGENL
+56 LGENL
-65 TSLKAES
+65 NTLKAES
-72 GSGLSPSSDIGSLA
+72 GSGLSPSSDIGSPA
-86 DTGRKLIRDVD
+86 DTGRKLIRDVN

-120 GYVESSDVSGV
+120 GYVESSDVSGI

-179 LQYTDVQSRKKSL
+179 LQYSDVQSRKKSM

-205 ADSLD
+205 AESLD

-246 IHMREVK
+246 INMREVK
-253 DLTPIS
+253 DLTPTA

-287 WLASNSPI
+287 WIASNSPI

-303 AAVVLAVRG
+303 AAVVLFVRG
-312 LSRRIQGRIHF
+312 LSRRMQGRLRF
-323 LGRGTGSRGKHKGE
+323 LSRSSNSRGKYMGE
-337 RKGRRDRKERGVEAQ
+337 KKGRRDWKVQAAEEQ
-352 TEKEVDTHPEKVVDT
+352 TEKA
-367 QMEKDVWEQPEKTVE
+367 
-382 EQPEKTVEEQT
+382 VEEQT
-393 E
+393 ENRKTLEEQTEKMQKEKE

>member
-10 GTLVTAVV
+10 WALVTAMV
-18 LLAALALSA
+18 LLAALSLSA

-32 YNRTAMAETAA
+32 YNTAAMAETMAA
-43 AAASVMDAEEGQI
+43 AAYVMDAEEGQTDAAF
-56 EMVSLGENL
+56 LGENL
-65 TSLKAES
+65 NTLKAES
-72 GSGLSPSSDIGSLA
+72 GSGLSPSSDIGSPA
-86 DTGRKLIRDVD
+86 DTGRKLIRDVN

-120 GYVESSDVSGV
+120 GYVESSDVSGI

-179 LQYTDVQSRKKSL
+179 LRYSDVKSRKKSM

-205 ADSLD
+205 AESLD

-246 IHMREVK
+246 INMREVK
-253 DLTPIS
+253 DLTPTA

-287 WLASNSPI
+287 WIASNSPI

-303 AAVVLAVRG
+303 AAVVLFVRG
-312 LSRRIQGRIHF
+312 LSRRMQGRLRF
-323 LGRGTGSRGKHKGE
+323 LSRSSNSRGKHMGE
-337 RKGRRDRKERGVEAQ
+337 KKGRRDRKVQAAEEQ
-352 TEKEVDTHPEKVVDT
+352 TEKA
-367 QMEKDVWEQPEKTVE
+367 
-382 EQPEKTVEEQT
+382 VEEQT
-393 E
+393 ENRKTLEEQTEKMQKEKE

>member
-1 MKKWKTRRI
+1 MKKWKTGRI
-10 GTLVTAVV
+10 WTLVTAMV
-18 LLAALALSA
+18 LLAALSLSA

-32 YNRTAMAETAA
+32 YNTAAMAETTAA
-43 AAASVMDAEEGQI
+43 AAYVMDAEEGQTDAAF
-56 EMVSLGENL
+56 LGENL
-65 TSLKAES
+65 NTLKAES
-72 GSGLSPSSDIGSLA
+72 GSGLSPSSDIGSPA
-86 DTGRKLIRDVD
+86 DTGRKLIRDVN

-120 GYVESSDVSGV
+120 GYVESSDVSGI

-179 LQYTDVQSRKKSL
+179 LQYSDVQSRKKSM

-205 ADSLD
+205 AESLD

-246 IHMREVK
+246 INMREVQ
-253 DLTPIS
+253 DLTPTA

-287 WLASNSPI
+287 WIASNSPI

-303 AAVVLAVRG
+303 AAVVLIVRG
-312 LSRRIQGRIHF
+312 LSRRTQGRLRF
-323 LGRGTGSRGKHKGE
+323 LSRSSNSRGKQIGE
-337 RKGRRDRKERGVEAQ
+337 KKGRRDRKAQAAEEQ
-352 TEKEVDTHPEKVVDT
+352 TEKA
-367 QMEKDVWEQPEKTVE
+367 
-382 EQPEKTVEEQT
+382 VEEQT
-393 E
+393 ENRKTQEEQTEKMQKEKE

>member
-10 GTLVTAVV
+10 WALVTAMV
-18 LLAALALSA
+18 LLAALSLSA

-32 YNRTAMAETAA
+32 YNTAAMGETMAA
-43 AAASVMDAEEGQI
+43 AAYVMDAEEGQTDAAF
-56 EMVSLGENL
+56 LGENL
-65 TSLKAES
+65 NTLKAES
-72 GSGLSPSSDIGSLA
+72 GSGLSPSSDIGSPA
-86 DTGRKLIRDVD
+86 DTGRKLIRDVN

-120 GYVESSDVSGV
+120 GYVESSDVSGI

-179 LQYTDVQSRKKSL
+179 LRYSDVQSRKKSM

-205 ADSLD
+205 AESLD

-246 IHMREVK
+246 INMREVK
-253 DLTPIS
+253 DLTPTA

-287 WLASNSPI
+287 WIASNSPI

-303 AAVVLAVRG
+303 AAVVLFVRG
-312 LSRRIQGRIHF
+312 LSRRMQGRLRF
-323 LGRGTGSRGKHKGE
+323 LSRSSNSRGKYMGE
-337 RKGRRDRKERGVEAQ
+337 KKGRRDRKVQAAEEQ
-352 TEKEVDTHPEKVVDT
+352 TEKA
-367 QMEKDVWEQPEKTVE
+367 
-382 EQPEKTVEEQT
+382 VEEQT
-393 E
+393 ENRKTLEEQTEKMQKEKE

>member
-10 GTLVTAVV
+10 WALVTAMV
-18 LLAALALSA
+18 LLAALSLSA

-32 YNRTAMAETAA
+32 YNTAAMAETTAA
-43 AAASVMDAEEGQI
+43 AAYVMDAEEGQTDAAF
-56 EMVSLGENL
+56 LGENL
-65 TSLKAES
+65 NTLKAES
-72 GSGLSPSSDIGSLA
+72 GSGLSPSSDIGSPA
-86 DTGRKLIRDVD
+86 DTGRKLIRDVN

-120 GYVESSDVSGV
+120 GYVESSDVSGI

-179 LQYTDVQSRKKSL
+179 LRYSDVQSRKKSM

-205 ADSLD
+205 AESLD

-246 IHMREVK
+246 INMREVK
-253 DLTPIS
+253 DLTPTA

-287 WLASNSPI
+287 WIASNSPI

-303 AAVVLAVRG
+303 AAVVLFVRG
-312 LSRRIQGRIHF
+312 LSRRMQGRLRF
-323 LGRGTGSRGKHKGE
+323 LSRSSNSRGKQIGE
-337 RKGRRDRKERGVEAQ
+337 KKGRRDRKVQAAEEQ
-352 TEKEVDTHPEKVVDT
+352 TEKA
-367 QMEKDVWEQPEKTVE
+367 
-382 EQPEKTVEEQT
+382 VEEQT
-393 E
+393 ENRKTLEEQTEKMQKEKE